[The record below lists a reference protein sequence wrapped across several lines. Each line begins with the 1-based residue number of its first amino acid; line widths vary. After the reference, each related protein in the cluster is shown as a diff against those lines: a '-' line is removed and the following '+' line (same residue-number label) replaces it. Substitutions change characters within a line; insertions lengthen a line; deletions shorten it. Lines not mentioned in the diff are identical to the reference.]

1 MSVVPNLLSELIWKE
16 SQQKTTILFAHHDVD
31 GWTKKNLDDS
41 FKIII
46 LEKCDNA
53 VFTILYESNL
63 RVSKETKI

>member
-1 MSVVPNLLSELIWKE
+1 MMLMVE
-16 SQQKTTILFAHHDVD
+16 Q
-31 GWTKKNLDDS
+31 KKNLDDS